1 MCQRKELAGTWSHMA
16 KVVVLL
22 LQLRKQHF
30 AHTPKQMFS
39 EQGQEPGTI
48 FS

>member
-16 KVVVLL
+16 KVGVLL
-22 LQLRKQHF
+22 LQLKKQHF
-30 AHTPKQMFS
+30 AHTPKQTLS
-39 EQGQEPGTI
+39 EQGQEPGIT